1 MKNVEDMKN
10 INFMVERLTE
20 DAGKAFA
27 PARYNLKSRND
38 AIISPYKTYELFF
51 EITFMVIQ
59 KLGAYEEIGT
69 PEECLEAMQTARACQ
84 AQYLDNI
91 NDPLEPLKISSAL
104 KSELLKLQFRK
115 AEKPESILMY
125 KGQVRMKSGGAIG
138 ETNNRMEMQAVLEAM
153 KSITDKTIPV
163 EVYSDSNYV
172 VETMNGHFA
181 MKKNRDLWRKLMRER
196 QKFTSIRFIWVKGH
210 DKNQHNNDVDRQAV
224 AESRKALEAQ
234 QG

>member
-1 MKNVEDMKN
+1 MNTVSQHCLLTRILRSANSEERQHIRAN
-10 INFMVERLTE
+10 AINWQ
-20 DAGKAFA
+20 
-27 PARYNLKSRND
+27 KS
-38 AIISPYKTYELFF
+38 T
-51 EITFMVIQ
+51 Q
-59 KLGAYEEIGT
+59 KKGRT
-69 PEECLEAMQTARACQ
+69 M
-84 AQYLDNI
+84 D
-91 NDPLEPLKISSAL
+91 KIAVYTDGSAL
-104 KSELLKLQFRK
+104 SNGRPGSGCGWACK
-115 AEKPESILMY
+115 LMY
-125 KGQVRMKSGGAIG
+125 KGQARMKSGGAIG

>member
-1 MKNVEDMKN
+1 MSDK
-10 INFMVERLTE
+10 
-20 DAGKAFA
+20 
-27 PARYNLKSRND
+27 
-38 AIISPYKTYELFF
+38 
-51 EITFMVIQ
+51 ITVYTD
-59 KLGAYEEIGT
+59 G
-69 PEECLEAMQTARACQ
+69 
-84 AQYLDNI
+84 
-91 NDPLEPLKISSAL
+91 SAL
-104 KSELLKLQFRK
+104 SNGRPGSGCGWACK
-115 AEKPESILMY
+115 LMY
-125 KGQVRMKSGGAIG
+125 KGQAHMKSGGAIG

>member
-1 MKNVEDMKN
+1 MDK
-10 INFMVERLTE
+10 
-20 DAGKAFA
+20 
-27 PARYNLKSRND
+27 
-38 AIISPYKTYELFF
+38 
-51 EITFMVIQ
+51 ITVYTD
-59 KLGAYEEIGT
+59 G
-69 PEECLEAMQTARACQ
+69 
-84 AQYLDNI
+84 
-91 NDPLEPLKISSAL
+91 SAL
-104 KSELLKLQFRK
+104 SNGCPGSGCGWACKL
-115 AEKPESILMY
+115 IY
-125 KGQVRMKSGGAIG
+125 KGQARIKSGGAIG